1 MKRSRQNSSKN
12 GQSADDIAAPANS
25 LPEKKKKLLD
35 DTALTVTLSSL
46 DKADSLSLS
55 DDKLCCWGERDMGFC
70 LARASHAV
78 DSGKYFWECEVLD
91 PSTRKVSEK
100 DAEIRSP
107 SGEGHVRIGWATD
120 AAAVTAPVGY
130 DVFGFGYRDIK
141 GSTVHK
147 STRIDNYGA
156 EFGVGDVIGCHIS
169 LNRAD
174 SSRNEVRFFKN
185 GIDQGTAFK
194 GDIIQGVYYPAVSL
208 YKDACVRAN
217 FGPFFIYPYN
227 YVQKI
232 AARQETQTD
241 GAEAAANNF
250 SAQYYAGTLPVSE
263 LQPMSIDQKKIHSEY
278 ISQRRVFYYARDK
291 DVAVDSNYNK

>member
-1 MKRSRQNSSKN
+1 MKRYRHNTAKC
-12 GQSADDIAAPANS
+12 GQSADDIDSANS
-25 LPEKKKKLLD
+25 LPEKKTKLLD

-55 DDKLCCWGERDMGFC
+55 GDKLWCWGQRDMGFC

-91 PSTRKVSEK
+91 PSSET
-100 DAEIRSP
+100 DTDIELP
-107 SGEGHVRIGWATD
+107 GGEGHVRIGWATD
-120 AAAVTAPVGY
+120 SAALNAPVGY
-130 DVFGFGYRDIK
+130 DPFGFGYRDIK
-141 GSTVHK
+141 GSKVNK

-174 SSRNEVRFFKN
+174 SSRNEIRFFKN
-185 GIDQGTAFK
+185 GIDQGTAYK
-194 GDIIQGVYYPAVSL
+194 GDIIQGVYYPAISL
-208 YKDACVRAN
+208 YKYACVRVN

-232 AARQETQTD
+232 AASLENLNDT
-241 GAEAAANNF
+241 AEAAANNF
-250 SAQYYAGTLPVSE
+250 SSQYFVGTLPVSE
-263 LQPMSIDQKKIHSEY
+263 LQPMSVEQKKIHSEY
-278 ISQRRVFYYARDK
+278 ISQRRGFYYARDK
-291 DVAVDSNYNK
+291 ELAINSNVQK